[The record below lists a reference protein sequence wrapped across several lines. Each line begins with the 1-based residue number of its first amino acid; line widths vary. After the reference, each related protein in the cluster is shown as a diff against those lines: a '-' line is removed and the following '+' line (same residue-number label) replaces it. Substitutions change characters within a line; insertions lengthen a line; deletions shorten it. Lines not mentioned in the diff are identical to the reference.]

1 MFNELWEDFKRAI
14 VPKSHAEA
22 MVDELYG
29 PEARAV
35 NDTFNASPY
44 YTDWSMYP
52 QFVVKPAATVIEVV
66 GGVKE
71 SVANASKKFGN
82 LASDTAQS
90 LAIWLMAF
98 AIVFAIVYA
107 LARK

>member
-1 MFNELWEDFKRAI
+1 MFNEAWEAFKRAI

-22 MVDELYG
+22 TVDEIYG
-29 PEARAV
+29 PEARGV

-44 YTDWSMYP
+44 YTDWSMFP
-52 QFVVKPAATVIEVV
+52 DVLVKPAGTVIEIV

-71 SVANASKKFGN
+71 SVADASKKFGN